1 MINIVMD
8 VKNSLVNAIKRAI
21 NEAAFDGVISFDE
34 VPEIEI
40 EVPKEKNFGDFSTNV
55 AMRMASILKKNP
67 RQIAQAI
74 VKYIKEDNIE
84 KVDVAGPGFIN
95 FYLKREWVYKVIPTI
110 LKEGENYGKS
120 QIGKG
125 EKVQVEYV
133 SANPTGPM
141 HMGNARGGA
150 IGDSIASILEA
161 SGYNVTREFYI
172 NDAGNQIE
180 KFALSLE
187 ARYLEL
193 FGQPAEIPEN
203 GYHGEDIIERA
214 KEFKDLYGDRYLNVS
229 PEERRKALCDYAL
242 KKNVEKLKNDLEAY
256 GIKYDVW
263 FSEQSLYDS
272 GKVDDVIKTLKA
284 NGSTYE
290 KDGAIWFKASDY
302 GAPKDEVLVRS
313 NGIPTYLASDIAY
326 HRDKFIERGF
336 ERVITVLGAD
346 HHGHMARMHAAMK
359 ALGIDPQRL
368 QFILLQLVRLVRGKE
383 VVKMSK
389 RTGKAISLIDL
400 IEEVG
405 KDAARF
411 FFTMRSADSQMDFDL
426 DLAVEKTNE
435 NPVYYVQYAHARV
448 CSMESI
454 LKQEGISLRDVDK
467 IDYSLLEKDIEWE
480 LMRKLADYPEE
491 VALAA
496 QNLEPHRITRYLLDL
511 AGLFHNFY
519 NTCRVKGEEEEL
531 LQARFALAVAV
542 KVVIKNGLS
551 LLKITA
557 PERM

>member
-8 VKNSLVNAIKRAI
+8 IKNNLINSIKRAI
-21 NEAAFDGVISFDE
+21 NKAAFDGVISFDE

-74 VKYIKEDNIE
+74 AKYIDDERTE

-95 FYLKREWVYKVIPTI
+95 FYLKKDWVYDVIPAI
-110 LKEGENYGKS
+110 LREGEDYGRS
-120 QIGKG
+120 NIGKG

-187 ARYLEL
+187 ARYLQL

-203 GYHGEDIIERA
+203 GYHGEDIVERA
-214 KEFKDLYGDRYLNVS
+214 KEFKDIYGDRYLNTS

-242 KKNVEKLKNDLEAY
+242 KKNVEKLKADLEAY

-326 HRDKFIERGF
+326 HRDKFIDRGF

-359 ALGIDPQRL
+359 ALGIDPERL
-368 QFILLQLVRLVRGKE
+368 QFIILQLVRLVRGKE
-383 VVKMSK
+383 VVRMSK

-426 DLAVEKTNE
+426 DLAVQKSNE
-435 NPVYYVQYAHARV
+435 NPVYYVQYAHARI

-454 LKQEGISLRDVDK
+454 LKQEGIALRDPDK
-467 IDYSLLEKDIEWE
+467 IDYSALKQEVEWE

-531 LQARFALAVAV
+531 LQARFALALAV
-542 KVVIKNGLS
+542 KVVIKNGLD

>member
-1 MINIVMD
+1 
-8 VKNSLVNAIKRAI
+8 
-21 NEAAFDGVISFDE
+21 
-34 VPEIEI
+34 
-40 EVPKEKNFGDFSTNV
+40 
-55 AMRMASILKKNP
+55 
-67 RQIAQAI
+67 
-74 VKYIKEDNIE
+74 
-84 KVDVAGPGFIN
+84 
-95 FYLKREWVYKVIPTI
+95 
-110 LKEGENYGKS
+110 
-120 QIGKG
+120 
-125 EKVQVEYV
+125 VQ
-133 SANPTGPM
+133 
-141 HMGNARGGA
+141 
-150 IGDSIASILEA
+150 
-161 SGYNVTREFYI
+161 
-172 NDAGNQIE
+172 
-180 KFALSLE
+180 
-187 ARYLEL
+187 
-193 FGQPAEIPEN
+193 
-203 GYHGEDIIERA
+203 
-214 KEFKDLYGDRYLNVS
+214 
-229 PEERRKALCDYAL
+229 
-242 KKNVEKLKNDLEAY
+242 KLKSDLEAY
-256 GIKYDVW
+256 GINYDVW

-290 KDGAIWFKASDY
+290 KDGALWFKASEY

-326 HRDKFIERGF
+326 HRDKFVDRGF

-359 ALGIDPQRL
+359 ALGIDPGRL
-368 QFILLQLVRLVRGKE
+368 KFIILQLVRLVRGKE

-400 IEEVG
+400 IDEVG

-426 DLAVEKTNE
+426 DLAVEKSND
-435 NPVYYVQYAHARV
+435 NPVYYVQYAHARI

-454 LKQEGISLRDVDK
+454 LKQEGVELESVEK
-467 IDYSLLEKDIEWE
+467 IDFSLLKQEVEWE

-491 VALAA
+491 VVLAA

-519 NTCRVKGEEEEL
+519 NTCRVKGEEQPL
-531 LQARFALAVAV
+531 LQARFALALAV
-542 KVVIKNGLS
+542 KTVIKNGLD